1 MSTAEKVRE
10 VLAGPDPWPTCGNA
24 RPWVMDRKAPTGMCP
39 DGQFRQPAELKG
51 CLPWETILV
60 VDDDPWVLALARGIL
75 AAEGYH
81 VIEGSG
87 GEDALRIAEG
97 YAGPIHLLLTDV
109 VMPGMNGQK
118 LADLLRSIR
127 RETEVLFMSAFTTDL
142 LTDYGVNSGD
152 PVITKPFTLPGLTHK
167 VRKILDCRSPF
178 ARSGGEGGL
187 ALAAASS
194 G

>member
-1 MSTAEKVRE
+1 MRIEHMSTAEKVRE
-10 VLAGPDPWPTCGNA
+10 VLAAPDPRPTWGDVSP
-24 RPWVMDRKAPTGMCP
+24 RVTDRKAPTGMCP
-39 DGQFRQPAELKG
+39 DGAFRQSAGLKS

-60 VDDDPWVLALARGIL
+60 VDDDPWVLALARDIL
-75 AAEGYH
+75 AGEGYR
-81 VIEGSG
+81 VLDAPD

-127 RETEVLFMSAFTTDL
+127 RETEVLFMSAFTTEL
-142 LTDYGVNSGD
+142 LADCGVNSGD
-152 PVITKPFTLPGLTHK
+152 PVITKPFTLPGLTQK

-178 ARSGGEGGL
+178 ARSGGEEGWP
-187 ALAAASS
+187 
-194 G
+194 

>member
-10 VLAGPDPWPTCGNA
+10 LLTAPDPQPTWGDV

-39 DGQFRQPAELKG
+39 DEASRQPAASKRR
-51 CLPWETILV
+51 LPWETILV
-60 VDDDPWVLALARGIL
+60 VDDDPWVLALARDIL
-75 AAEGYH
+75 AGEGYH
-81 VIEGSG
+81 VLEAPD

-109 VMPGMNGQK
+109 VMPAMNGQK

-127 RETEVLFMSAFTTDL
+127 RETEVLFMSAFTTEL
-142 LTDYGVNSGD
+142 LADYGVNSGD

-167 VRKILDCRSPF
+167 VRKILDCQSPF
-178 ARSGGEGGL
+178 ARSGGEGGWP
-187 ALAAASS
+187 
-194 G
+194 